1 MAAALQEVADRGYEG
16 ASLTRV
22 AARAGVAK
30 GLVWHY
36 FAGKD
41 DLMGATAR
49 AAMEALRADVVAGI
63 DLDRPVPDVI
73 RAALRAAAALVRTRR
88 DELVALNRIVHNLR
102 RAGGEDVAADFYE
115 ETHCAQEELFRRGQA
130 RAACAGSTRG
140 SWRSPTRAPSTRCS
154 PTSRRTPTSI
164 PGPTRRRS
172 PRSCSTACRPDAQ
185 GRAGS
190 GLPRQVCR
198 VRNVAFLK
206 PTFRNVAFLQSRGR
220 RYC

>member
-1 MAAALQEVADRGYEG
+1 MTSASRPRRRLGEDERRRQIMAAALQEVADRGYEG

-88 DELVALNRIVHNLR
+88 DELVGLNRIVHNLR

-130 RAACAGSTRG
+130 EGSLRRLDPRVMAVTYQGAVDTMLAYLEAHPDVDPGAYAAALAEVLLDGMQ
-140 SWRSPTRAPSTRCS
+140 A
-154 PTSRRTPTSI
+154 
-164 PGPTRRRS
+164 
-172 PRSCSTACRPDAQ
+172 
-185 GRAGS
+185 
-190 GLPRQVCR
+190 
-198 VRNVAFLK
+198 
-206 PTFRNVAFLQSRGR
+206 
-220 RYC
+220 

>member
-1 MAAALQEVADRGYEG
+1 MTSASRPRRRLGEDERRRQIMAAALQEVADRGYEG

-115 ETHCAQEELFRRGQA
+115 ETHRAQEELFRRGQA
-130 RAACAGSTRG
+130 EGSLRRLDPRVMAVTYQGAVDTMLAYLEAHPDVDPGAYAAALAEVLLGG
-140 SWRSPTRAPSTRCS
+140 MQA
-154 PTSRRTPTSI
+154 
-164 PGPTRRRS
+164 
-172 PRSCSTACRPDAQ
+172 
-185 GRAGS
+185 
-190 GLPRQVCR
+190 
-198 VRNVAFLK
+198 
-206 PTFRNVAFLQSRGR
+206 
-220 RYC
+220 

>member
-115 ETHCAQEELFRRGQA
+115 ETHRAQEELFRRGQA
-130 RAACAGSTRG
+130 EGSLRRLDPRVMAVTYQGAVDTMLAYLEAHPDVDPGAYAAALAEVLLDGMQ
-140 SWRSPTRAPSTRCS
+140 A
-154 PTSRRTPTSI
+154 
-164 PGPTRRRS
+164 
-172 PRSCSTACRPDAQ
+172 
-185 GRAGS
+185 
-190 GLPRQVCR
+190 
-198 VRNVAFLK
+198 
-206 PTFRNVAFLQSRGR
+206 
-220 RYC
+220 